1 MNLLS
6 RSFIRKRAIALA
18 TTASVAA
25 ASLAMAHGPSSAH
38 RIGATTP
45 IQYVADWQSSSDEA
59 PFLAENQ
66 SAMTKMMADMAV
78 KPIGD
83 VDRDFVAMVVPHDQG
98 AIDMARAELKYG
110 HNELLRRLAR
120 EIVTNRQQEVT
131 VMRLAVDDER
141 SSTTGSPAQPPAG
154 AIPQS
159 SVHDG
164 MATDYGMS
172 TSQ

>member
-1 MNLLS
+1 MVLLS
-6 RSFIRKRAIALA
+6 RSFIRKRAIWLA

-25 ASLAMAHGPSSAH
+25 AALVMAHGPSSAD
-38 RIGATTP
+38 RIRATTP
-45 IQYVADWQSSSDEA
+45 IHYIADWQNNSGEA

-66 SAMTKMMADMAV
+66 SALTKMMADMAV

-83 VDRDFVAMVVPHDQG
+83 IDRDFVAIVVPHDQG
-98 AIDMARAELKYG
+98 AIDMARAELRYG

-141 SSTTGSPAQPPAG
+141 SSSTGSPAQPPAES
-154 AIPQS
+154 IPQS
-159 SVHDG
+159 SAHD
-164 MATDYGMS
+164 GMS

>member
-1 MNLLS
+1 MVLLS
-6 RSFIRKRAIALA
+6 RSFNCKRVISLA

-25 ASLAMAHGPSSAH
+25 ASLVLADGPSSAD
-38 RIGATTP
+38 RIPATMP
-45 IQYVADWQSSSDEA
+45 VQYVADWQPSCDEA

-66 SAMTKMMADMAV
+66 SAMTRMMADMAV

-83 VDRDFVAMVVPHDQG
+83 VDRDFVAMAVPHDQG

-120 EIVTNRQQEVT
+120 EIVRNREQEVT

-141 SSTTGSPAQPPAG
+141 SSTDSLAQPPAEST
-154 AIPQS
+154 PQS
-159 SVHDG
+159 SGNDG
-164 MATDYGMS
+164 MATPDGMS